1 MATKRKCTDRQRYHM
16 VLMKLSGHIRL
27 DLKNILHSL

>member
-1 MATKRKCTDRQRYHM
+1 MATKRKYTARQQYHM
-16 VLMKLSGHIRL
+16 VPMKLSGHIRL